1 MTKKTTNGRTSKVA
15 PTISFGQW
23 VKEIARARGPEG
35 ELVRE
40 LRDSKSVTVKT
51 PLKSAEAKFAGSVG
65 FDKLVSRY
73 NLYLKRGPAMK
84 KAA

>member
-1 MTKKTTNGRTSKVA
+1 MTKKANGRTSKVA

-40 LRDSKSVTVKT
+40 LRESKSLTVKT
-51 PLKSAEAKFAGSVG
+51 PLKSAEAKFGATAG

-73 NLYLKRGPAMK
+73 ALYCRRGPAMK